1 MTSLPLRLFLLI
13 STSIVANT
21 HAIAAITHVQ
31 DVGSASFA
39 SDASGD
45 AGSFVI
51 PVTSDVQAG
60 DIVVLEIAFAGLS
73 KAPSFQS
80 PSDSKQ
86 NEWIVEGRFVSGLGT
101 NLQTFDVIGEISSTL
116 HAGDSITLSFSP
128 LTTGEPYTALAAAQ
142 EFSGATITLDGQPSV
157 DGGDGSTNT
166 FDTSKFGDLVTTNAD
181 DVIFAYLAIESA
193 DVTGF
198 DQTSSPTFNAAA
210 SAQGGGLT
218 LIPLYSVETAVGSFN
233 LAGSYV
239 GPNAPF
245 TVIMQAVKGSAV
257 VAANANLSVTK
268 SHVGN
273 FQQGQNGASYSLR
286 VSNSGTATTS
296 GLITV
301 TDNLPTGLSFA
312 SAGGSGWSCAAAGQ
326 VVTCTSSAAIASG
339 GNSAITVAVNVAI
352 DAPATV
358 VNQASVAC
366 LATCTTS
373 GKPATDPTTITRQST
388 AAPIISTPTLTWTGM
403 MALLSLL
410 VFAGVHARRA
420 GFVRRD

>member
-1 MTSLPLRLFLLI
+1 MTSLPLRLFLLV

-39 SDASGD
+39 SDASGS

-181 DVIFAYLAIESA
+181 DVIYAYLAIESA

-198 DQTSSPTFNAAA
+198 DQTSSPQFNVA
-210 SAQGGGLT
+210 STAQGGGLT
-218 LIPLYSVETAVGSFN
+218 LIPLYSIETSVGSFN
-233 LAGSYV
+233 LAGSYT
-239 GPNAPF
+239 GSNAPF

-257 VAANANLSVTK
+257 AAANANLSVTK

-286 VSNSGTATTS
+286 VANSGTATTS
-296 GLITV
+296 GAITV

-312 SAGGSGWSCAAAGQ
+312 SGGGSGWSCAAAGQ

-373 GKPATDPTTITRQST
+373 GNPATDPTTITPLST
-388 AAPIISTPTLTWTGM
+388 TAPITSIPTLTWTGM
-403 MALLSLL
+403 IALLSLVVL
-410 VFAGVHARRA
+410 IGIRARNAGV
-420 GFVRRD
+420 VRGD

>member
-1 MTSLPLRLFLLI
+1 MTLQPLRLFLFVSL
-13 STSIVANT
+13 SIVAT
-21 HAIAAITHVQ
+21 TQAFATITHVQ
-31 DVGSASFA
+31 DVGSASFT

-45 AGSFVI
+45 AGSFTI

-60 DIVVLEIAFAGLS
+60 DIIVLEIAFAGLS

-80 PSDSKQ
+80 PTDSKS

-166 FDTSKFGDLVTTNAD
+166 FDTSKFGDLVTTDPD

-198 DQTSSPTFNAAA
+198 DQTSSPTFNVAA

-218 LIPLYSVETAVGSFN
+218 LIPLYSIETSVGSFS

-273 FQQGQNGASYSLR
+273 FQQGQSGASYTLR
-286 VSNSGTATTS
+286 IANSGTATTS
-296 GLITV
+296 GVITV
-301 TDNLPTGLSFA
+301 TDNLPAGLSFA
-312 SAGGSGWSCAAAGQ
+312 SAGATGWSCAAAGQ
-326 VVTCTSSAAIASG
+326 VATCTSSAAIASG
-339 GNSAITVAVNVAI
+339 GNSSINVAVNVAT

-373 GKPATDPTTITRQST
+373 GNPATDPTTITPRPT
-388 AAPIISTPTLTWTGM
+388 AAPIVSIPTLTSTG
-403 MALLSLL
+403 LLSLL
-410 VFAGVHARRA
+410 SLIVLVVIRARKA
-420 GFVRRD
+420 AIVRRD

>member
-1 MTSLPLRLFLLI
+1 MTLLPLRLFLFVSLAL
-13 STSIVANT
+13 VAT
-21 HAIAAITHVQ
+21 TQAIAAITHVQ

-39 SDASGD
+39 SDAAGD
-45 AGSFVI
+45 AGSFTI

-80 PSDSKQ
+80 PTDSKL
-86 NEWIVEGRFVSGLGT
+86 NEWIIEGRFVSGLGT
-101 NLQTFDVIGEISSTL
+101 NLQTFDVVGEISSTL

-142 EFSGATITLDGQPSV
+142 EFSGATISLDGQPSV
-157 DGGDGSTNT
+157 DGGEGFTNT

-198 DQTSSPTFNAAA
+198 DQTSSPLFNTA
-210 SAQGGGLT
+210 STAQGGGLT
-218 LIPLYSVETAVGSFN
+218 LIPLYSIETGLVSVS
-233 LAGSYV
+233 LAGSYT

-245 TVIMQAVKGSAV
+245 SVIMQAVKGST
-257 VAANANLSVTK
+257 VAATNANLSVTK
-268 SHVGN
+268 SHIGN

-286 VSNSGTATTS
+286 VANSGTAGTT
-296 GLITV
+296 GAITL
-301 TDNLPTGLSFA
+301 TDNLPIGLSFA
-312 SAGGSGWSCAAAGQ
+312 SAGGSGWSCSDAAQ
-326 VVTCTSSAAIASG
+326 TVTCTSSALIASG
-339 GNSAITVAVNVAI
+339 GNSVITVAVNVAG
-352 DAPATV
+352 DAPTSV

-366 LATCTTS
+366 LGTCTTS
-373 GKPATDPTTITRQST
+373 GNPATDPTTITRQST
-388 AAPIISTPTLTWTGM
+388 TVPVVSIPTLTWTGLIS
-403 MALLSLL
+403 LLSLIAFVGL
-410 VFAGVHARRA
+410 RARSA